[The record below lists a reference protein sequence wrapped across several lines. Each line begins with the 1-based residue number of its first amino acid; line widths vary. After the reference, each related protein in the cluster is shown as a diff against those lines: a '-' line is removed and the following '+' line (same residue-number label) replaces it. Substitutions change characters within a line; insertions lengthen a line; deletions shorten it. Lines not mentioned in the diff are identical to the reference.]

1 MKQNEVIND
10 LSTADLMERL
20 EETRTQYVKMKLQHA
35 VSPLDNPHKLTE
47 CRRSIARIMT
57 ELRRREIESNK

>member
-20 EETRTQYVKMKLQHA
+20 EETRTQYVKMNLQHA
-35 VSPLDNPHKLTE
+35 VSPLDNPHKLSE
-47 CRRSIARIMT
+47 CRKSIARIMT